1 MELKWE
7 RRSKK
12 WGREKR
18 EGKREKGGRGGK
30 KEGRK
35 GGENGKRME
44 IGTILTFAPPR
55 TETVGYAPDMK

>member
-1 MELKWE
+1 MRKG
-7 RRSKK
+7 K
-12 WGREKR
+12 GRGKRGEGEEKR
-18 EGKREKGGRGGK
+18 
-30 KEGRK
+30 KEGR